1 MLPLGSLPADCSTQ
15 SPGAAAAVS
24 EAVAA
29 AQGCSLSGEVGCS
42 SDGEPSPL
50 IHASEAAAAGLGD
63 GHWEGPGAAAAAGGV
78 RGDGK
83 CTAAPH
89 IVTHGVAKGL

>member
-1 MLPLGSLPADCSTQ
+1 MLPLGSLPTACSPQ

-24 EAVAA
+24 DAVAA

-50 IHASEAAAAGLGD
+50 IHASEATAAGQGD
-63 GHWEGPGAAAAAGGV
+63 GPWEGPAAAAAAGGV
-78 RGDGK
+78 RGGWEVH
-83 CTAAPH
+83 CRAAHRHPRC
-89 IVTHGVAKGL
+89 G